1 MKYTIKSMQG
11 EVLSQ
16 LDNGTRCR
24 EIAQLLANDH
34 KEDVYIYDNIN
45 KKRTLVRFYSAPQK
59 IGVHVRI
66 YPEDAKAIR
75 DLAKKLNYSRETG
88 IKV

>member
-34 KEDVYIYDNIN
+34 KEDVYIYDNI
-45 KKRTLVRFYSAPQK
+45 KKERTLVRFY
-59 IGVHVRI
+59 
-66 YPEDAKAIR
+66 
-75 DLAKKLNYSRETG
+75 
-88 IKV
+88 